1 MSEQTSNKIVESISA
16 PLKPTNIF
24 DKVVIFFCS
33 LILVIGTLA
42 LTGVLTG
49 ATAARY
55 LFHVN
60 FYGWDEIAVL
70 LAFWLYFARAAYG
83 AFNRTHITV
92 SIVDSYV
99 NEGRLKKIL
108 IFIRQLATVIA
119 CGFFTYYAI
128 RAFEFQFFGPGAR
141 WVFRFQPRTQLLR
154 IPMWAS
160 YLPILI
166 GFILMQLYFTRDLI
180 LSGKALLGGAATE
193 KPDVP
198 RQEPLQGGN

>member
-1 MSEQTSNKIVESISA
+1 MSEQTV
-16 PLKPTNIF
+16 KPTNIF
-24 DKVVIFFCS
+24 DKIVIFFCS
-33 LILVIGTLA
+33 VILVIGTLI

-55 LFHVN
+55 LFHIN

-70 LAFWLYFARAAYG
+70 LAFWLYFAGAAYG

-99 NEGRLKKIL
+99 KEGRLKKIL

-128 RAFEFQFFGPGAR
+128 RAFEFQFFGPGPRA
-141 WVFRFQPRTQLLR
+141 FRFQPRTQLLR

-180 LSGKALLGGAATE
+180 LSGKRSSAAPLLKNRTFRGKSLYRGET
-193 KPDVP
+193 KWFTS
-198 RQEPLQGGN
+198 RL

>member
-1 MSEQTSNKIVESISA
+1 MSEQTNNNVMESVGKT
-16 PLKPTNIF
+16 LRPTNIF
-24 DKVVIFFCS
+24 DKIVIFFCS
-33 LILVIGTLA
+33 FVLVIGTLI

-70 LAFWLYFARAAYG
+70 LAFWLYFAGAAYG

-99 NEGRLKKIL
+99 KEGQFKNIL
-108 IFIRQLATVIA
+108 LFIRQLVTVIA
-119 CGFFTYYAI
+119 CGFFTYYAL
-128 RAFEFQFFGPGAR
+128 RAFEFQFFGPGPR
-141 WVFRFQPRTQLLR
+141 WEFRFQPRTQLLR
-154 IPMWAS
+154 IPVWTS

-180 LSGKALLGGAATE
+180 LSFIALSR
-193 KPDVP
+193 KPDAP
-198 RQEPLQGGN
+198 KQEHLQEEI